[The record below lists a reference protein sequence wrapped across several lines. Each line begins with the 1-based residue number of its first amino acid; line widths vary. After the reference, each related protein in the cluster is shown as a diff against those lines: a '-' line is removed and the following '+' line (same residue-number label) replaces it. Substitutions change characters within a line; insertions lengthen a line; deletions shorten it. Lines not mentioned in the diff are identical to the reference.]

1 MYTFIARTDKYGN
14 VTQTVRQHLE
24 EVAVLTRLFS
34 ATINLPLVGEL
45 SGLTHDFG
53 KYGSAFQDHIN
64 PLTKSSDKKTDH
76 STAGAQFVW
85 NYLKSENTI
94 ARLVKQMIAVCVA
107 GHHGGLMDCISPEG
121 QNVFKKRMDKSFDS
135 TNLMDALNKADPE
148 IVKRLEGLL
157 CSTEVL
163 DEMGKLIKK
172 INESKSSNDVR
183 CFYLG
188 LFTRFLFSTLIDADR
203 LSASGRLKQKNS
215 DWPVLIS
222 RLEKKLVRF
231 EADTVVNRIRAQVSQ
246 ACYDFFRMKKG
257 LYKLKVPTGGAK
269 TLSSLRFAL
278 HHAQYHSMGRIFY
291 IIPYTSIIDQ
301 NAECLRDILEQP
313 FDCEP
318 VILEHHSNLA
328 GDKDTEQCRQ
338 LAENWDAPIVF
349 TTLVQ
354 FLDAFYNGGTRAA
367 RRMHRLSDAVIIFD
381 EVQAIPIKTVHL
393 FNNAVNFLIE
403 HCGSTAVFCTATQP
417 LLDKVDASKGAA
429 KFTDGEEKSEIVPKK
444 MDLFNKLRR
453 VVIEDRRKDE
463 GWSLNEIGEYTVSE
477 AELAGSTLLVTNTK
491 KAALAV
497 YNYCCSRMDTYHL
510 STYMCP
516 AHRKKVINNLKDRLD
531 NRQHSPL
538 ICVSTQLIEA
548 GVDLDFGAVIRFL
561 AGLDSIA
568 QAAGRCNR
576 NGIRDSGRVT
586 VINPDHI
593 VESLSKLYDIQSGKE
608 KAETV
613 LDEYKADPER
623 FNYDIL
629 HPDLMNLFYNYY
641 FYKRSQDMDY
651 PVKNNHMLSR
661 DDSLFSLLSSN
672 YLSLKQHGRSE
683 KKGTGL
689 MLNQSFKSA
698 GKIFE
703 VIDSA
708 TTGIIVPYMRGGDII
723 ADICSYPDLETTK
736 ALIKEA
742 QQYSLNVYR
751 FEFEKLRD
759 AGALQQIVMD
769 SDIYA
774 LDPQYYNNDTGL
786 VFEPSEPMSLIEA

>member
-1 MYTFIARTDKYGN
+1 MNTFIARTDKYGN
-14 VTQTVRQHLE
+14 VTQTVLQHLE
-24 EVAVLTRLFS
+24 EVAVLTKLFS
-34 ATINLPLVGEL
+34 AKINLSLVGEL

-53 KYGSAFQDHIN
+53 KYGSAFQNHIKS
-64 PLTKSSDKKTDH
+64 LTKASDKKPDH

-85 NYLKSENTI
+85 NHLKSENTI
-94 ARLVKQMIAVCVA
+94 ARLVKQIIAVCVA
-107 GHHGGLMDCISPEG
+107 GHHGGLMDCISPDG

-135 TNLMDALNKADPE
+135 TNLMDALNKADPGM
-148 IVKRLEGLL
+148 IKRLEDLV

-163 DEMGKLIKK
+163 DEMGQLIKK
-172 INESKSSNDVR
+172 INESKSSSDVKY
-183 CFYLG
+183 FYLG
-188 LFTRFLFSTLIDADR
+188 LSTRFLFSTLIDADR

-215 DWPVLIS
+215 DWPTLIS
-222 RLEKKLVRF
+222 RLEKQLLRF
-231 EADTVVNRIRAQVSQ
+231 GADTEVNRIRDQVSQ
-246 ACYDFFRMKKG
+246 ACYDFFDMKKG

-278 HHAQYHSMGRIFY
+278 HHARLHSMKRIFY

-301 NAECLRDILEQP
+301 NAECLRDILEKP
-313 FDCEP
+313 SDCEP
-318 VILEHHSNLA
+318 VVLEHHSNLA
-328 GDKDTEQCRQ
+328 GDKDTEECRQ

-354 FLDAFYNGGTRAA
+354 FLDAFYHGGTRAA
-367 RRMHRLSDAVIIFD
+367 RRMHRLSDSVIIFD
-381 EVQAIPIKTVHL
+381 EVQALPIKTVHL

-403 HCGSTAVFCTATQP
+403 YCGSTAVFCTATQP

-429 KFTDGEEKSEIVPKK
+429 KLTDGQEQSEIIPKT

-453 VVIEDRRKDE
+453 VVVEDRRKDE
-463 GWSLNEIGEYTVSE
+463 GWSLNEIGDYTISE
-477 AELAGSTLLVTNTK
+477 AELSGSALLVTNTK

-497 YNYCCSRMDTYHL
+497 YDYCSSKMDTYHL

-531 NRQHSPL
+531 NRQHSPF

-586 VINPDHI
+586 IVNPDHV

-613 LDEYKADPER
+613 LDEYKAYPER
-623 FNYDIL
+623 FHHDIL
-629 HPDLMNLFYNYY
+629 HPDLMSLFYSYY
-641 FYKRSQDMDY
+641 FFKRSQDMDY
-651 PVKNNHMLSR
+651 PIKNNQILNR
-661 DDSLFSLLSSN
+661 DDTLFSLLSSN
-672 YLSLKQHGRSE
+672 YLSLKQHSRSE
-683 KKGTGL
+683 RKGTGL
-689 MLNQSFKSA
+689 MLNQSFKTA

-703 VIDSA
+703 VIDSG
-708 TTGIIVPYMRGGDII
+708 TTGIIVPYLRGNEII
-723 ADICSYPDLETTK
+723 ADICSCTELEKIKT
-736 ALIKEA
+736 LLKEA
-742 QQYSLNVYR
+742 QQYSVNVYR
-751 FEFEKLRD
+751 FEFEQLKD
-759 AGALQQIVMD
+759 VGALHQITMD
-769 SDIYA
+769 LEIYA
-774 LDPQYYNNDTGL
+774 LDPQYYNIDTGL